1 MEAMNDFAS
10 ARTAMVNSQVR
21 TEDVTD
27 YALLAAMGEV
37 PRELFVPDRL
47 KPFAYIDSDLAVSDD
62 LPARYLMAPAP
73 FAKLVQL
80 AEIDDTCLV
89 LDVGC
94 GTGYST
100 AVLARIARS
109 VVAVESDL
117 TLAGLATRS
126 LTALGTANAEV
137 VIGSLEVGYPAAG
150 PYDAIVLEGAVEF
163 VPKSLLRQ
171 LKLGGMLVAVV
182 GYGRAAPA
190 TVYTRTQDDF
200 GDRPAFDAYVKR
212 LPGFERPKS
221 FVF

>member
-80 AEIDDTCLV
+80 GAHRPLGRGSRVRSHSGGPRHAIADGARHRQHRGDRR
-89 LDVGC
+89 
-94 GTGYST
+94 
-100 AVLARIARS
+100 LARGRLS
-109 VVAVESDL
+109 RRR
-117 TLAGLATRS
+117 TL
-126 LTALGTANAEV
+126 
-137 VIGSLEVGYPAAG
+137 
-150 PYDAIVLEGAVEF
+150 
-163 VPKSLLRQ
+163 
-171 LKLGGMLVAVV
+171 
-182 GYGRAAPA
+182 
-190 TVYTRTQDDF
+190 
-200 GDRPAFDAYVKR
+200 
-212 LPGFERPKS
+212 
-221 FVF
+221 